1 MEEKLVLL
9 TTESCGHC
17 KTIKEHHPELQCKV
31 LSTQEDMA
39 ACKAFGIMAVCKA
52 FGIMAVPVLLV
63 RGDDETILK
72 AIEAVNGTSK

>member
-17 KTIKEHHPELQCKV
+17 KTIKEHHPELKCKV

-39 ACKAFGIMAVCKA
+39 ACKA

-72 AIEAVNGTSK
+72 AIEAVNGTNK

>member
-1 MEEKLVLL
+1 MEEKLILL

-31 LSTQEDMA
+31 LSTPEDMA
-39 ACKAFGIMAVCKA
+39 ACKA

>member
-17 KTIKEHHPELQCKV
+17 KTIKEHHPELKCKV
-31 LSTQEDMA
+31 LSTPEDMA
-39 ACKAFGIMAVCKA
+39 ACKA

-72 AIEAVNGTSK
+72 AIEAVNGTKK

>member
-1 MEEKLVLL
+1 MEEKLLLL

-39 ACKAFGIMAVCKA
+39 ACKAFGIMAV
-52 FGIMAVPVLLV
+52 PVLLV

>member
-39 ACKAFGIMAVCKA
+39 ACKAFGIMAV
-52 FGIMAVPVLLV
+52 PVLLV

-72 AIEAVNGTSK
+72 AIEAVNGTKK

>member
-1 MEEKLVLL
+1 MEEKLILL

-39 ACKAFGIMAVCKA
+39 ACKAFGIMAV
-52 FGIMAVPVLLV
+52 PVLLV

>member
-17 KTIKEHHPELQCKV
+17 KTIKEHHPELQCRV

-39 ACKAFGIMAVCKA
+39 ACKA

>member
-1 MEEKLVLL
+1 MEEKLLLL

-39 ACKAFGIMAVCKA
+39 ACKAFGIMAV
-52 FGIMAVPVLLV
+52 PVLLV

-72 AIEAVNGTSK
+72 AIEAVNGTKK

>member
-9 TTESCGHC
+9 TTESCGYC

-39 ACKAFGIMAVCKA
+39 ACKAFGIMAV
-52 FGIMAVPVLLV
+52 PVLLV
-63 RGDDETILK
+63 RGDDDTIMR
-72 AIEAVNGTSK
+72 AIEAVKCVK

>member
-31 LSTQEDMA
+31 LSTQEERA
-39 ACKAFGIMAVCKA
+39 ACKA

>member
-31 LSTQEDMA
+31 LSTPEDMA
-39 ACKAFGIMAVCKA
+39 ACKA

-72 AIEAVNGTSK
+72 AIEAVNGTKK

>member
-39 ACKAFGIMAVCKA
+39 ACKAFGIMAV
-52 FGIMAVPVLLV
+52 PVLLV

>member
-31 LSTQEDMA
+31 LSTPEDMA
-39 ACKAFGIMAVCKA
+39 ACKA

>member
-1 MEEKLVLL
+1 MEEKLLLL

-31 LSTQEDMA
+31 LSTPEDMA
-39 ACKAFGIMAVCKA
+39 ACKA

>member
-17 KTIKEHHPELQCKV
+17 KTIKEHYPELKCKV

-39 ACKAFGIMAVCKA
+39 ACKA

-72 AIEAVNGTSK
+72 AIEAVNGTKK